1 VLIVGFLGAFVFL
14 LPVMLVHDLTVATIG
29 LSLAFFFAELI
40 VAPIWAIPMDI
51 APRYAGTASGMMN
64 FGFGL
69 AGIISPL
76 FFGLMIDITGTWT
89 APLAVSVALLLL
101 GAVLTVRLRP
111 DLPFM
116 EAGVTASAAGS
127 AAPQSA

>member
-1 VLIVGFLGAFVFL
+1 
-14 LPVMLVHDLTVATIG
+14 
-29 LSLAFFFAELI
+29 
-40 VAPIWAIPMDI
+40 MDV

-116 EAGVTASAAGS
+116 EAGVTASASGS

>member
-1 VLIVGFLGAFVFL
+1 MLPIVF
-14 LPVMLVHDLTVATIG
+14 VHDLTVAAIC

-40 VAPIWAIPMDI
+40 VGPIWAVPMDI

-76 FFGLMIDITGTWT
+76 FFGLMIDVTGTWT

-101 GAVLTVRLRP
+101 GP
-111 DLPFM
+111 Y
-116 EAGVTASAAGS
+116 
-127 AAPQSA
+127 

>member
-1 VLIVGFLGAFVFL
+1 MAGFIGGCIFMLPIVF
-14 LPVMLVHDLTVATIG
+14 VHDLTVAAVC

-40 VAPIWAIPMDI
+40 VGPIWAVPMDI

-76 FFGLMIDITGTWT
+76 FFGLLIDLTGTWT
-89 APLAVSVALLLL
+89 APLAISVALLLL
-101 GAVLTVRLRP
+101 GAVLAVRLRP
-111 DLPFM
+111 DVPFAELP
-116 EAGVTASAAGS
+116 V
-127 AAPQSA
+127 